1 MDNQW
6 NELEPEERYRKRL
19 EQLKPALDAFF
30 VWIEMESQL
39 ALPKSKYGQA
49 IEYARNQREK
59 VMRVLEDGRL
69 ELDNSLAERTVK
81 PFVIGRKNWI
91 FANTAGGADASCILY
106 SVVESAKLNGLI
118 PFEYLKY
125 VLEVMPTMKLSDE
138 NIDGLLPWSKEL
150 PSYVK
155 TPCTSMNFVEEK

>member
-49 IEYARNQREK
+49 IEYARNQEK

-91 FANTAGGADASCILY
+91 FANAAEVQTL
-106 SVVESAKLNGLI
+106 VVSYTKCGRKCKTKRSY
-118 PFEYLKY
+118 PF
-125 VLEVMPTMKLSDE
+125 
-138 NIDGLLPWSKEL
+138 
-150 PSYVK
+150 
-155 TPCTSMNFVEEK
+155 